1 MFLAQG
7 GQPVDV
13 RVQLRLGAQSVIA
26 RRPRARQRLIGILE
40 HALGLAVARVQQR
53 AALGGHALEHLS
65 PSPAASSPDRRVSAS
80 RRWPWAWPAGALS
93 DWPSPCWIHSSP
105 GMPACSGLLC
115 PRPGKSKPNSAA
127 SAFSAASPSRRSAPP
142 SISSSQRA
150 SQELLFQH
158 VVTPRVAERQL
169 HAGPCAGFARRQIG
183 DRLGAVALEKGG
195 ADGRRHGALAGLVGA
210 DKQVQPGLQAVQ
222 RQGLAELAEFFQDD
236 ARQLHCA
243 PPSAAASLH
252 PQQQPQ
258 RLGGNGGLRLVARR
272 GLHRL
277 QLRRDLGHVAAGAS
291 CAKSASSGSSSR
303 PEKSEQRARARP
315 PRPQR
320 VAAAPSRACRHG
332 RPAPASARPRRAA
345 RPTVGQRLGI
355 GRQAQRLA
363 PGRPA
368 VAAQGHALD
377 LRRRA
382 RASDAHVQHIARLIA
397 PEAILLGRARIP
409 ATLVHPQAA
418 VPVAQRQIVQRAQRG
433 PPR

>member
-1 MFLAQG
+1 
-7 GQPVDV
+7 
-13 RVQLRLGAQSVIA
+13 
-26 RRPRARQRLIGILE
+26 
-40 HALGLAVARVQQR
+40 
-53 AALGGHALEHLS
+53 
-65 PSPAASSPDRRVSAS
+65 
-80 RRWPWAWPAGALS
+80 
-93 DWPSPCWIHSSP
+93 
-105 GMPACSGLLC
+105 MPACSGLLC

-169 HAGPCAGFARRQIG
+169 HAGPCAGFAARRQIG
-183 DRLGAVALEKGG
+183 DRLGAVALEK
-195 ADGRRHGALAGLVGA
+195 A
-210 DKQVQPGLQAVQ
+210 
-222 RQGLAELAEFFQDD
+222 
-236 ARQLHCA
+236 ARM
-243 PPSAAASLH
+243 AAATVLLPASLGPTNRFSRAAGRPAPGAGGTCGILPGRCATASLRASFGRCLALH

-303 PEKSEQRARARP
+303 PEKSQSSARAC
-315 PRPQR
+315 
-320 VAAAPSRACRHG
+320 AAAS
-332 RPAPASARPRRAA
+332 PAARCSSSQPGMPTWPASSSFSTSSPRSGR
-345 RPTVGQRLGI
+345 TVGQRLGI

-382 RASDAHVQHIARLIA
+382 
-397 PEAILLGRARIP
+397 GP
-409 ATLVHPQAA
+409 AMRTSST
-418 VPVAQRQIVQRAQRG
+418 
-433 PPR
+433 